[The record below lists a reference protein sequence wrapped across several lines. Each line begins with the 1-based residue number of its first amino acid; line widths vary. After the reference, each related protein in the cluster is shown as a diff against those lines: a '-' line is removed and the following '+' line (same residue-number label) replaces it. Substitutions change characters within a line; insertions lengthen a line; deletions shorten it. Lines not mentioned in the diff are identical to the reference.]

1 MYSLPKVETA
11 HPGRQGA
18 QRTFRAKV
26 PVQVMLLYLLIGVH
40 ISHAAQDPPAIAA
53 PIASPAPGGPPALTA
68 LPSQA
73 TSGAVTVPASGAMPQ
88 STEPPVPRKP
98 SVLGKTADHAHGG
111 IQQSILDQAIRL
123 DSFFGKTNP
132 ENQRKVAYL
141 LRFRSGPRIE
151 QGGDLNFATDV
162 RFDIGLPKLNERLH
176 LMVFGGKEPDLSTPR
191 LPEDPGNP
199 GLDRTFQSRGR
210 IVNAELRYSLIR
222 NSSAELF
229 LGAGIGV
236 GLPPDLF
243 ARSRFQYS
251 RRLSDVT
258 LFRFAETVFIKT
270 SAVAGET
277 TEIGL
282 ERLLD
287 PKTILRWSSVGT
299 VSEEIG
305 ALEWGSELALL
316 HELSSSSAMTV
327 AAGVYGN
334 TGFDDWITNY
344 RIYATYRRNFLRDWL
359 FYELEPQIS
368 WPRQSDGRFPPTFA
382 FTARLEVVFQG
393 KEKNIP
399 AAEQPK

>member
-1 MYSLPKVETA
+1 M
-11 HPGRQGA
+11 
-18 QRTFRAKV
+18 
-26 PVQVMLLYLLIGVH
+26 PVQVILFYLLIGVH

-53 PIASPAPGGPPALTA
+53 PTASPALAGPPALTA

-73 TSGAVTVPASGAMPQ
+73 TSGSVTVPASGAMPQ
-88 STEPPVPRKP
+88 TNEPPVQRKP
-98 SVLGKTADHAHGG
+98 GVLGKTADDAHAG

-123 DSFFGKTNP
+123 DNFFGKTNP
-132 ENQRKVAYL
+132 ENRRQVAYL

-151 QGGDLNFATDV
+151 QGGNLNFSTDV
-162 RFDIGLPKLNERLH
+162 RFDIGLPKLDERLH
-176 LMVFGGKEPDLSTPR
+176 LMIFGGKEPDPSTPK

-199 GLDRTFQSRGR
+199 GFDRTFQSRGR

-222 NSSAELF
+222 STSAELF

-236 GLPPDLF
+236 GLPPNLF

-282 ERLLD
+282 ERSLD
-287 PKTILRWSSVGT
+287 PKTILRWSTVGT

-316 HELSSSSAMTV
+316 HELSSRSATTV
-327 AAGVYGN
+327 AAGIYGN
-334 TGFDDWITNY
+334 TGLDDWITNY

-368 WPRQSDGRFPPTFA
+368 WPRQSDGRFPPIFA

-393 KEKNIP
+393 RAKTLP
-399 AAEQPK
+399 PPDQPK